1 MPERGAGG
9 RNGGRPRRRSV
20 RSGVATIHDVAA
32 RAGLSIKTVSRV
44 VNREPNVRAETVRRV
59 QQAIADLD
67 YRPNFSARNLAGR
80 RAYLVALVYDHPSDS
95 YLVRAQ
101 EGAQQACQ
109 QLGFGLMLHP
119 AAHDSPRLIDDVLG
133 LVRERRPTGL
143 LLTPPVGDVTALLDA
158 LDGAEQDYARLSA
171 LDLARPG
178 PVVSVDDRAAGR
190 DLTAYLIDLGHRRIA
205 FIRGHSAHHS
215 ASTRFEGFV
224 DAHAERGL
232 DFDPRLV
239 LQGSFSFESGQ
250 ECGRIL
256 LSRAERP
263 TAIFA
268 ANDEMAAGVLHV
280 ARHLGLEVPRQVS
293 IAGFDDSPLARYLQP
308 TLTTVR
314 QPVRAMAELC
324 VRRLIECARAGRR
337 TPLPQRLTHELIVGE
352 STGPPPPA

>member
-1 MPERGAGG
+1 MPERSSSGKPAG
-9 RNGGRPRRRSV
+9 RRRRRAV
-20 RSGVATIHDVAA
+20 RGGVATIHDVAA
-32 RAGLSIKTVSRV
+32 RSGLSIKTVSRV

-59 QQAIADLD
+59 QQAIAELD

-80 RAYLVALVYDHPSDS
+80 RAYLIALIYDNPNDS
-95 YLVRAQ
+95 YLVRAL

-119 AAHDSPRLIDDVLG
+119 AAYDGPRLIDEVLA

-143 LLTPPVGDVTALLDA
+143 LLTPPVGDVVPLLDA

-171 LDLARPG
+171 MDAARPG
-178 PVVSVDDRAAGR
+178 PLVSVDDRAAAR
-190 DLTAYLIDLGHRRIA
+190 DLTGYLIDLGHRRIA
-205 FIRGHSAHHS
+205 FIRGHGAHHS
-215 ASTRFEGFV
+215 AGTRLEGYV

-232 DFDPRLV
+232 DFDPRLI

-268 ANDEMAAGVLHV
+268 ASDAMAAGVLHV
-280 ARHLGLEVPRQVS
+280 ARHLGLDVPREISV
-293 IAGFDDSPLARYLQP
+293 AGFDDSPLARYVYP

-324 VRRLIECARAGRR
+324 VRRLIDSARGGRR
-337 TPLPQRLTHELIVGE
+337 EPQPQRLMHELIVRD
-352 STGPPPPA
+352 STARPAN